1 MPYKG
6 QNGECMKT
14 RKGNKVYPLTSAQKL
29 HYYSMKYCPKKQVLN
44 IGTSLTIQV
53 ELEWDVLKQCIQE
66 GIMRCEALRV
76 QFAEDKDG
84 NVYQYAIKEPTAE
97 IKHFDFSHWKEEDA
111 HDKMTE
117 WTSTPFEMYDAPMY
131 EIVMIKMPDQFH
143 GVYVKVNH
151 LIMDAQ
157 SLIVFMKDVMELYS
171 TKVYE
176 DVPAPKEMSSYIK
189 QLEKDLAYEEG
200 TKASQRDREFFENL
214 ITSSEPIFT
223 DIHGRGKLEAERE
236 RTGNPNQRAAIN
248 TSDNVDA
255 NLANFKLEEEPTM
268 RLLKFCEEHHV
279 SLTCLL
285 LMGLRTYLQKEN
297 QEDDISVST
306 TIARRATLLEKH
318 CGGTRIHSFPFRT
331 IVSREDTFLEGIFKI
346 RDMQNQYFRHAN
358 YSPSEYYAFRKQ
370 HYGLENGQTYEAMAL
385 TYQPLSMKYE
395 GPGLD
400 KLDGIKYNVRRYSNS
415 ACAHTLYL
423 TVSHDTTGGL
433 DFCFEHQ
440 TGVVTY
446 EKLQEVYFYLCR
458 ILFYGVED
466 CERTVGEI
474 IDWS

>member
-1 MPYKG
+1 
-6 QNGECMKT
+6 MKT

-44 IGTSLTIQV
+44 IGSGLTIQV
-53 ELEWDVLKQCIQE
+53 ELEWETLKECIKE
-66 GIMRCEALRV
+66 AVMRCEALRV
-76 QFAEDKDG
+76 QFAEDKEG
-84 NVYQYAIKEPTAE
+84 NVYQYVAKDQE
-97 IKHFDFSHWKEEDA
+97 INVEHFDFSHWKAEDA
-111 HDKMTE
+111 HEKMTE
-117 WTSTPFEMYDAPMY
+117 WTSTPFELYDTPMY
-131 EIVMIKMPDQFH
+131 QIVMIKMPDQFH
-143 GVYVKVNH
+143 GVYMKVNH

-171 TKVYE
+171 HKVYGDE
-176 DVPAPKEMSSYIK
+176 VPMPKEMSSYIA

-200 TKASQRDREFFENL
+200 NKASAKDREFFETL

-236 RTGNPNQRAAIN
+236 RCGNPNQRAVIN

-255 NLANFKLEEEPTM
+255 NLANFELEEEPTE

-297 QEDDISVST
+297 DEDDISVST
-306 TIARRATLLEKH
+306 TIARRATLMEKR

-385 TYQPLSMKYE
+385 TYQPLAMRYE
-395 GPGLD
+395 GPGLE
-400 KLDGIKYNVRRYSNS
+400 KLDGIQFDTRRYSNS

-423 TVSHDTTGGL
+423 TVSHRPTGGL
-433 DFCFEHQ
+433 DFCFEYQ

-458 ILFYGVED
+458 ILFRGIED
-466 CERTVGEI
+466 CNRTVGEI

>member
-1 MPYKG
+1 
-6 QNGECMKT
+6 MKT
-14 RKGNKVYPLTSAQKL
+14 RKGSKVYPLTSAQKL

-44 IGTSLTIQV
+44 IGSGLTIQV
-53 ELEWDVLKQCIQE
+53 ELDWEVLKQCIRE
-66 GIMRCEALRV
+66 AIMRCEAMRV

-84 NVYQYAIKEPTAE
+84 GVYQYVVKEPDIE
-97 IKHFDFSHWKEEDA
+97 IKHFDFAHWNEEDA
-111 HDKMTE
+111 HAKMTE
-117 WTSTPFEMYDAPMY
+117 WTSIPFEMYDTPMY
-131 EIVMIKMPDQFH
+131 EIVMIKMPNNFH
-143 GVYVKVNH
+143 GMYVKVNH

-157 SLIVFMKDVMELYS
+157 SLIVFFKDIIELYAS
-171 TKVYE
+171 KVYE
-176 DVPAPKEMSSYIK
+176 EVPSPKEMASYLK
-189 QLEKDLAYEEG
+189 QLEKDLAYEAG
-200 TKASQRDREFFENL
+200 NAANQKDREFFESL
-214 ITSSEPIFT
+214 IASSEPIFT

-236 RTGNPNQRAAIN
+236 RTGNPKQRAAIN

-255 NLANFKLEEEPTM
+255 NLANFQLEEEATM
-268 RLLKFCEEHHV
+268 QLLKFCEEHHV

-306 TIARRATLLEKH
+306 TIARRATLLEKR

-370 HYGLENGQTYEAMAL
+370 YYNLENGQTYEAMAL
-385 TYQPLSMKYE
+385 TYQPLMMKYD
-395 GPGLD
+395 GTGLD
-400 KLDGIKYNVRRYSNS
+400 KLGDIQYNTRRYSNS

-423 TVSHDTTGGL
+423 TVSHRTTGGL

-446 EKLQEVYFYLCR
+446 EKLQEVYYYLCR
-458 ILFYGVED
+458 ILFHGIED
-466 CERTVGEI
+466 CNRTVGEI
-474 IDWS
+474 IDWT

>member
-1 MPYKG
+1 
-6 QNGECMKT
+6 MKT

-53 ELEWDVLKQCIQE
+53 ELERDRLERCIRE
-66 GIMRCEALRV
+66 GIERCEALRV
-76 QFAEDKDG
+76 QFAEDKEG
-84 NVYQYAIKEPTAE
+84 NVYQYVAKDQEPV
-97 IKHFDFSHWKEEDA
+97 IRHFDFGHWKEEDA

-117 WTSTPFEMYDAPMY
+117 WTSTPFELYDTPMY
-131 EIVMIKMPDQFH
+131 EIVMIRMPEDFY

-157 SLIVFMKDVMELYS
+157 GLIAFMKDVMQLYS
-171 TKVYE
+171 YDLLE
-176 DVPAPKEMSSYIK
+176 DVPAPKDMTSYVK

-200 TKASQRDREFFENL
+200 NSASQKDREFFENL

-223 DIHGRGKLEAERE
+223 DIYGRGKLEAERK
-236 RTGNPNQRAAIN
+236 RTGNKNQRAVIN

-255 NLANFKLEEEPTM
+255 NLANFYLEEEATEK
-268 RLLKFCEEHHV
+268 LLKFCEEQHV

-297 QEDDISVST
+297 KEDDISVST
-306 TIARRATLLEKH
+306 TIARRATLMEKR

-358 YSPSEYYAFRKQ
+358 YSPSEYYAFRKN
-370 HYGLENGQTYEAMAL
+370 YYNLENGQTYEAMAL
-385 TYQPLSMKYE
+385 TYQPMLMKYD
-395 GPGLD
+395 GPTVEKMENLQ
-400 KLDGIKYNVRRYSNS
+400 YNVRRYSNS

-423 TVSHDTTGGL
+423 TVSHRPLGGL

-446 EKLQEVYFYLCR
+446 EKLQEVYYYLCR
-458 ILFYGVED
+458 IMFRGIED
-466 CERTVGEI
+466 SSRTVGEI

>member
-1 MPYKG
+1 
-6 QNGECMKT
+6 MKT
-14 RKGNKVYPLTSAQKL
+14 RKGNKVYPLVSAQKL

-53 ELEWDVLKQCIQE
+53 ELERDRLERCIVDAI
-66 GIMRCEALRV
+66 GRCEALRV
-76 QFAEDKDG
+76 QFTEDKEG
-84 NVYQYAIKEPTAE
+84 NVYQYVAKNQEPV
-97 IKHFDFSHWKEEDA
+97 IRHFDFGHWKEEDA

-117 WTSTPFEMYDAPMY
+117 WTSTPFELYDTPMY
-131 EIVMIKMPDQFH
+131 EIVMIRMPEEFY

-157 SLIVFMKDVMELYS
+157 GLIAFMKDVMQLYS
-171 TKVYE
+171 YDMLE
-176 DVPAPKEMSSYIK
+176 DVPAPKEMTSYIK
-189 QLEKDLAYEEG
+189 QLEKDLAYETG
-200 TKASQRDREFFENL
+200 NSASQRDREFFENL

-223 DIHGRGKLEAERE
+223 DIHGRGKLEAERI
-236 RTGNPNQRAAIN
+236 RTGNPNQRAVIN

-255 NLANFKLEEEPTM
+255 NLANFYLEEEPTQQ
-268 RLLKFCEEHHV
+268 LLQFCEDNHI

-297 QEDDISVST
+297 NEDDISVST
-306 TIARRATLLEKH
+306 TIARRATLMEKR

-331 IVSREDTFLEGIFKI
+331 IVSREDTFLEGLFKI

-370 HYGLENGQTYEAMAL
+370 YYNLENGQTYEAMAL
-385 TYQPLSMKYE
+385 TYQPMLMKYD
-395 GPGLD
+395 GPTVE
-400 KLDGIKYNVRRYSNS
+400 KMESIEYNVKRYSNS

-423 TVSHDTTGGL
+423 TVSHRPLGGL

-458 ILFYGVED
+458 IMFHGIED
-466 CERTVGEI
+466 SSRTVGEV

>member
-1 MPYKG
+1 
-6 QNGECMKT
+6 MKT

-53 ELEWDVLKQCIQE
+53 ELERDRLERCIAE
-66 GIMRCEALRV
+66 AIERCEALRV

-84 NVYQYAIKEPTAE
+84 NVYQYVANNQEPV
-97 IKHFDFSHWKEEDA
+97 IRHFDFGHWKEEDA

-117 WTSTPFEMYDAPMY
+117 WTSTPFELYDTPMY
-131 EIVMIKMPDQFH
+131 EIVMIRMPEEFY

-157 SLIVFMKDVMELYS
+157 GLIAFMKDVMQLYS
-171 TKVYE
+171 YDMLE
-176 DVPAPKEMSSYIK
+176 DVPAPKEMTSYIK
-189 QLEKDLAYEEG
+189 QLEKDLAYEAG
-200 TKASQRDREFFENL
+200 NSASQRDREFFENL

-223 DIHGRGKLEAERE
+223 DIHGRGKLEAERT
-236 RTGNPNQRAAIN
+236 RTGNPNQRAVIN

-255 NLANFKLEEEPTM
+255 NLANFYLEEEPTE
-268 RLLKFCEEHHV
+268 RLLKFCEDNHV

-297 QEDDISVST
+297 NEDDISVST
-306 TIARRATLLEKH
+306 TIARRATLMEKR

-331 IVSREDTFLEGIFKI
+331 IVSREDTFLEGIYKI

-370 HYGLENGQTYEAMAL
+370 HYNLENGQTYEAMAL
-385 TYQPLSMKYE
+385 TYQPMLMKYD
-395 GPGLD
+395 GPTVEKME
-400 KLDGIKYNVRRYSNS
+400 KLEYNVRRYSNS

-423 TVSHDTTGGL
+423 TVSHRPLGGL

-458 ILFYGVED
+458 IMFHGIED
-466 CERTVGEI
+466 SSRTVGEI

>member
-1 MPYKG
+1 
-6 QNGECMKT
+6 MKT
-14 RKGNKVYPLTSAQKL
+14 RKGSKVYPLTAAQKL

-44 IGTSLTIQV
+44 IGSGLTIQV
-53 ELEWDVLKQCIQE
+53 ELQWDLLEKCIKE
-66 GIMRCEALRV
+66 AIGRCEAMRV

-84 NVYQYAIKEPTAE
+84 NVYQYVAKEVVE
-97 IKHFDFSHWKEEDA
+97 KIEHFDFSHWEEKDA

-117 WTSTPFEMYDAPMY
+117 WTSTPFELYDTPMY
-131 EIVMIKMPDQFH
+131 QIVMIKMPDNYH
-143 GVYVKVNH
+143 GMFVKVNH

-157 SLIVFMKDVMELYS
+157 SLIYFFKDIIELYCS
-171 TKVYE
+171 EVYE
-176 DVPAPKEMSSYIK
+176 EVPSPKEMASYVK
-189 QLEKDLAYEEG
+189 QLEKDLAYEAG
-200 TKASQRDREFFENL
+200 NTASQRDREFFENL

-223 DIHGRGKLEAERE
+223 DIHGPAKLEAERK

-255 NLANFKLEEEPTM
+255 NLANFELEEEPSAQLM
-268 RLLKFCEEHHV
+268 KFCEEHHV
-279 SLTCLL
+279 SMTCLL

-297 QEDDISVST
+297 QVDDISVST
-306 TIARRATLLEKH
+306 TIARRATLLEKR

-331 IVSREDTFLEGIFKI
+331 IVSREDTFLEGVFKI

-370 HYGLENGQTYEAMAL
+370 FYQLENGQTYEAMAL
-385 TYQPLSMKYE
+385 TYQPLTMKYE
-395 GPGLD
+395 GPGLENLGD
-400 KLDGIKYNVRRYSNS
+400 IQYNVRRYSNS

-423 TVSHDTTGGL
+423 TVSHRATGGL

-458 ILFYGVED
+458 ILFRGIENP
-466 CERTVGEI
+466 ERTVGEI

>member
-1 MPYKG
+1 
-6 QNGECMKT
+6 MKT

-53 ELEWDVLKQCIQE
+53 ELEWDTLKQCIE
-66 GIMRCEALRV
+66 EAIMRCEALRV
-76 QFAEDKDG
+76 QFAEDEEG

-117 WTSTPFEMYDAPMY
+117 WTSTPFELYDAPMY

-255 NLANFKLEEEPTM
+255 NLANFKLEEEPTT

-400 KLDGIKYNVRRYSNS
+400 KLDGIQYNVRRYSNS

-466 CERTVGEI
+466 CNRTVGEV

>member
-1 MPYKG
+1 
-6 QNGECMKT
+6 MKT
-14 RKGNKVYPLTSAQKL
+14 GKGNKVYPLVSAQKL

-53 ELEWDVLKQCIQE
+53 ELERERLERCIAE
-66 GIMRCEALRV
+66 AIGRCEALRV
-76 QFAEDKDG
+76 QFTEDKDG
-84 NVYQYAIKEPTAE
+84 NVYQYVAKDQEPV
-97 IKHFDFSHWKEEDA
+97 IRHFDFGHWKEEDA

-117 WTSTPFEMYDAPMY
+117 WTSTPFELYDTPMY
-131 EIVMIKMPDQFH
+131 EIVMIRMPEEFY

-157 SLIVFMKDVMELYS
+157 GLIAFMKDVMQLYS
-171 TKVYE
+171 CDMLE
-176 DVPAPKEMSSYIK
+176 DVPAPKEMTSYIT
-189 QLEKDLAYEEG
+189 QLEKDLAYEAG
-200 TKASQRDREFFENL
+200 NSTSQRDREFFENL

-236 RTGNPNQRAAIN
+236 RTGNPGQRAVIN

-255 NLANFKLEEEPTM
+255 NLANFYLEEEPTE
-268 RLLKFCEEHHV
+268 RLLQFCEDNHI

-297 QEDDISVST
+297 NEDDISVST
-306 TIARRATLLEKH
+306 TIARRATLMEKR

-331 IVSREDTFLEGIFKI
+331 IVSREDTFLEGLFKI

-370 HYGLENGQTYEAMAL
+370 HYNLENGQTYEAMAL
-385 TYQPLSMKYE
+385 TYQPMLMKYD
-395 GPGLD
+395 GPTVE
-400 KLDGIKYNVRRYSNS
+400 KMESIEYNVKRYSNS

-423 TVSHDTTGGL
+423 TVSHRPLGGL

-458 ILFYGVED
+458 IMFHGIED
-466 CERTVGEI
+466 PSRTVGEV

>member
-1 MPYKG
+1 
-6 QNGECMKT
+6 MKT

-53 ELEWDVLKQCIQE
+53 ELEWDTLKQCINE
-66 GIMRCEALRV
+66 AIMRCEALRV
-76 QFAEDKDG
+76 QFAEDKEG
-84 NVYQYAIKEPTAE
+84 NVYQYVIKEPTAE
-97 IKHFDFSHWKEEDA
+97 IKHFDFSYWKEEDA

-131 EIVMIKMPDQFH
+131 EIVMIKMPDYFH

-157 SLIVFMKDVMELYS
+157 SLIVFMKDVMEIYS

-176 DVPAPKEMSSYIK
+176 DVPAPKEMASYIQ
-189 QLEKDLAYEEG
+189 QLEKDLTYEEG
-200 TKASQRDREFFENL
+200 TKASARDREFFENL

-255 NLANFKLEEEPTM
+255 NLANFKLEEEPTT

-306 TIARRATLLEKH
+306 TIARRATLLEKN

-400 KLDGIKYNVRRYSNS
+400 KLDGIQYNVRRYSNS

-423 TVSHDTTGGL
+423 TVSHDTIGGL

>member
-1 MPYKG
+1 
-6 QNGECMKT
+6 MKT
-14 RKGNKVYPLTSAQKL
+14 RKGSKVYPLTSAQKL

-44 IGTSLTIQV
+44 IGSGLTIQV
-53 ELEWDVLKQCIQE
+53 ELDWEVLKQCIHE
-66 GIMRCEALRV
+66 AIMRCEAMRV
-76 QFAEDKDG
+76 QFAEDKEG
-84 NVYQYAIKEPTAE
+84 NVYQYVVKEPNIE
-97 IKHFDFSHWKEEDA
+97 IKHFDFAHWKEEDA
-111 HDKMTE
+111 HAKMTE

-131 EIVMIKMPDQFH
+131 EIVMIKMPDNFH
-143 GVYVKVNH
+143 GMYVKVNH

-157 SLIVFMKDVMELYS
+157 SLIVFFKDIIELYAS
-171 TKVYE
+171 KTYDEVQ
-176 DVPAPKEMSSYIK
+176 APKEMASYLK
-189 QLEKDLAYEEG
+189 QLEKDLAYEAG
-200 TKASQRDREFFENL
+200 NASSQKDREFFENM
-214 ITSSEPIFT
+214 ISSSEPIFT

-236 RTGNPNQRAAIN
+236 RTGNPKQRAVIN
-248 TSDNVDA
+248 TSDNVEA
-255 NLANFKLEEEPTM
+255 NLANFQLEDEPT
-268 RLLKFCEEHHV
+268 RKLLEFCEEHHV

-297 QEDDISVST
+297 DEDDISVST
-306 TIARRATLLEKH
+306 TIARRATLLEKR

-358 YSPSEYYAFRKQ
+358 YSPSEYYAYRKQ
-370 HYGLENGQTYEAMAL
+370 YYNLENGQTYEAMAL
-385 TYQPLSMKYE
+385 TYQPLMMKYD

-400 KLDGIKYNVRRYSNS
+400 KLGDIQYNTRRYSNS

-423 TVSHDTTGGL
+423 TVSHRTTGGL

-446 EKLQEVYFYLCR
+446 EKLQEVYYYLCR
-458 ILFYGVED
+458 ILFHGIED
-466 CERTVGEI
+466 CNRTVGDI

>member
-1 MPYKG
+1 
-6 QNGECMKT
+6 MKT

-44 IGTSLTIQV
+44 IGSGLTIQV

-66 GIMRCEALRV
+66 AIMRCEAMRV
-76 QFAEDKDG
+76 QFAEDKEG
-84 NVYQYAIKEPTAE
+84 NVYQYVVQEPAIE
-97 IKHFDFSHWKEEDA
+97 IKHFDFGHWKEEDA
-111 HDKMTE
+111 HAKMTE

-131 EIVMIKMPDQFH
+131 EIVMIKMSDNFH
-143 GVYVKVNH
+143 GMYVKVNH

-157 SLIVFMKDVMELYS
+157 SLIVFFKDIIELYAS
-171 TKVYE
+171 KVYDE
-176 DVPAPKEMSSYIK
+176 VPEPKEMASYLK
-189 QLEKDLAYEEG
+189 QLEKDLAYEAG
-200 TKASQRDREFFENL
+200 TASSQKDREFFENL
-214 ITSSEPIFT
+214 ISSSEPIFT
-223 DIHGRGKLEAERE
+223 DIHGRGKLEAERT
-236 RTGNPNQRAAIN
+236 RTGNPKQRAAIN

-255 NLANFKLEEEPTM
+255 NLVNFQLEEEPTM
-268 RLLKFCEEHHV
+268 ELLKFCEEHHV

-297 QEDDISVST
+297 EEDDISVST
-306 TIARRATLLEKH
+306 TIARRATLLEKR

-358 YSPSEYYAFRKQ
+358 YSPSEYYAYRKQ
-370 HYGLENGQTYEAMAL
+370 YYNLENGQTYEAMAL
-385 TYQPLSMKYE
+385 TYQPLMMKYD

-400 KLDGIKYNVRRYSNS
+400 KLGDIKYNTRRYSNS

-423 TVSHDTTGGL
+423 TVSHRTTGGL

-440 TGVVTY
+440 TGVVTF
-446 EKLQEVYFYLCR
+446 EKLQEVYYYLCR
-458 ILFYGVED
+458 ILFHGIED
-466 CERTVGEI
+466 CNRTVGEI

>member
-1 MPYKG
+1 
-6 QNGECMKT
+6 MKT
-14 RKGNKVYPLTSAQKL
+14 RNGKKVYPLTSAQKL

-44 IGTSLTIQV
+44 IGSGLTIQV
-53 ELEWDVLKQCIQE
+53 ELQRDLLEQCIKE
-66 GIMRCEALRV
+66 AVSRCEALRV

-84 NVYQYAIKEPTAE
+84 NVYQYVTDEVAE
-97 IKHFDFSHWKEEDA
+97 IKHFNFAHWQEEHA

-117 WTSTPFEMYDAPMY
+117 WTSTPFEMYDSPMY
-131 EIVMIKMPDQFH
+131 EIVMIEMPDNFY
-143 GVYVKVNH
+143 GMYAKVNH
-151 LIMDAQ
+151 LVMDAQ
-157 SLIVFMKDVMELYS
+157 SLIVFFKDVIELYS
-171 TKVYE
+171 SKVYE
-176 DVPAPKEMSSYIK
+176 EVPFPKEMASYLK
-189 QLEKDLAYEEG
+189 QLEKDLEYEAG
-200 TKASQRDREFFENL
+200 SKSSQKDREFFEQL

-223 DIHGRGKLEAERE
+223 DIHGKGKLEAERK

-255 NLANFKLEEEPTM
+255 NLANFHLEKEPAQRM
-268 RLLKFCEEHHV
+268 AKFCEENHV
-279 SLTCLL
+279 SMTCLL

-297 QEDDISVST
+297 EVDDISVST
-306 TIARRATLLEKH
+306 TIARRATLLEKR

-331 IVSREDTFLEGIFKI
+331 IVSKEDTFLEGVFKI

-358 YSPSEYYAFRKQ
+358 YSPSEYYAFRKE
-370 HYGLENGQTYEAMAL
+370 HYNLENGQTYEAMAL

-400 KLDGIKYNVRRYSNS
+400 QLGDIEYKVRRYSNS

-423 TVSHDTTGGL
+423 TVSHTPDGGL

-458 ILFYGVED
+458 IMFYGIED
-466 CERTVGEI
+466 CSRTVGEVI
-474 IDWS
+474 EWS

>member
-1 MPYKG
+1 
-6 QNGECMKT
+6 MKT
-14 RKGNKVYPLTSAQKL
+14 RKGNKVYPLTAAQKL

-44 IGTSLTIQV
+44 IGTSLTIQA
-53 ELEWDVLKQCIQE
+53 ELERDRLENCIAKAI
-66 GIMRCEALRV
+66 GRCEALRV
-76 QFAEDKDG
+76 QFAEDKEG
-84 NVYQYAIKEPTAE
+84 NVYQYVAKDQEPV
-97 IKHFDFSHWKEEDA
+97 IRHFDFGHWREEDA

-117 WTSTPFEMYDAPMY
+117 WTSTPFELYDTPMY
-131 EIVMIKMPDQFH
+131 EVVMIRMPEEFY
-143 GVYVKVNH
+143 GVYIKVNH

-157 SLIVFMKDVMELYS
+157 SLIAFMKDVMQLYS
-171 TKVYE
+171 YDMLE
-176 DVPAPKEMSSYIK
+176 DVPAPKEMASYVK
-189 QLEKDLAYEEG
+189 QLEKDLAYEAG
-200 TKASQRDREFFENL
+200 NSASQRDREFFENL

-223 DIHGRGKLEAERE
+223 DIHGRGKLEDERE
-236 RTGNPNQRAAIN
+236 RTGNPDQRAVIN

-255 NLANFKLEEEPTM
+255 NLANFYLEEEPTEQ
-268 RLLKFCEEHHV
+268 LLKFCEENHV

-297 QEDDISVST
+297 NEDDISVST
-306 TIARRATLLEKH
+306 TIARRATLMEKR

-370 HYGLENGQTYEAMAL
+370 HYNLENGQTYEAMAL
-385 TYQPLSMKYE
+385 TYQPMLMKYD
-395 GPGLD
+395 GPTVEKMED
-400 KLDGIKYNVRRYSNS
+400 IEYNVKRYSNS

-423 TVSHDTTGGL
+423 TVSHRPLGGL

-458 ILFYGVED
+458 IMFHGIED
-466 CERTVGEI
+466 CSRTVGEI